1 VTGLAAGAFA
11 AALAVVCGAFGAHAL
26 AGIGEHRLG
35 FWTTAAHYHFI
46 AAFGMMAEGLR
57 ARSRWSLKSPVTA
70 FASGIALFSGSLYA
84 MALGAP
90 SLFGVFTPVGGL
102 SLIVGFLW
110 LGLRAV
116 RSTD

>member
-1 VTGLAAGAFA
+1 VSGLAAGAFA

-26 AGIGEHRLG
+26 SAIGEPRLG

-57 ARSRWSLKSPVTA
+57 QRGPWLLASPTTA
-70 FASGIALFSGSLYA
+70 FGAAILLFSGSLYA

-90 SLFGVFTPVGGL
+90 RWFGAITPLGGIA
-102 SLIVGFLW
+102 LIVGFAW
-110 LGLRAV
+110 LGRRALRG
-116 RSTD
+116 